1 MMIKFRAEDCLIL
14 LVDDVGKNLQLAVN
28 ILDSAGYAT
37 IYASSVKQAIIER
50 VETANPDLILLD
62 LMMPEMGGIE
72 LCRRLKSNALYAHIP
87 IIFVTDSEE
96 KEDIINAF
104 NSGAVDYV
112 NKPFYSWELLAKV
125 KIHLELKKTQEELK
139 NINSQLEKLVRTDS
153 LTGVNNR
160 REILALGEKELQR
173 CRRYHRYFSVLVI
186 DIDHF
191 KHINDTFGHILGDK
205 TLITVAGAI
214 KNCLRQVDSFG
225 RFGGEEFVAIL
236 PETNLQDATTTA
248 QRICQVTNE
257 LNIEIDRQK
266 VRGTAS
272 IGFATF
278 SPEDNNLEAVIERA
292 DHAMFAAKNQGR
304 NRVSLGKTV

>member
-1 MMIKFRAEDCLIL
+1 
-14 LVDDVGKNLQLAVN
+14 
-28 ILDSAGYAT
+28 
-37 IYASSVKQAIIER
+37 
-50 VETANPDLILLD
+50 
-62 LMMPEMGGIE
+62 
-72 LCRRLKSNALYAHIP
+72 
-87 IIFVTDSEE
+87 VTDSKE
-96 KEDIINAF
+96 KEDILNAF

-112 NKPFYSWELLAKV
+112 NKPFYSWELLARV

-173 CRRYHRYFSVLVI
+173 CRRYHRYFSLVFI

-191 KHINDTFGHILGDK
+191 KHINDTFGHLLGDK

-236 PETNLQDATTTA
+236 PETNLEDAATTA
-248 QRICQVTNE
+248 WRICQVINK

-266 VRGTAS
+266 VRVTAS
-272 IGFATF
+272 IGVATF

-292 DHAMFAAKNQGR
+292 DRAMFAAKNQGR

>member
-139 NINSQLEKLVRTDS
+139 NINYQLEKLVRTDS

-173 CRRYHRYFSVLVI
+173 CRRYHRYFSLVFI

-191 KHINDTFGHILGDK
+191 KHINDTFGHLLGDK

-236 PETNLQDATTTA
+236 PETNLEDAATTA
-248 QRICQVTNE
+248 WRICQVINK

-266 VRGTAS
+266 VRVTAS
-272 IGFATF
+272 IGVATF

-292 DHAMFAAKNQGR
+292 DRAMFAAKNQGR

>member
-1 MMIKFRAEDCLIL
+1 
-14 LVDDVGKNLQLAVN
+14 
-28 ILDSAGYAT
+28 
-37 IYASSVKQAIIER
+37 
-50 VETANPDLILLD
+50 
-62 LMMPEMGGIE
+62 
-72 LCRRLKSNALYAHIP
+72 
-87 IIFVTDSEE
+87 
-96 KEDIINAF
+96 
-104 NSGAVDYV
+104 
-112 NKPFYSWELLAKV
+112 
-125 KIHLELKKTQEELK
+125 
-139 NINSQLEKLVRTDS
+139 
-153 LTGVNNR
+153 VNNR

-191 KHINDTFGHILGDK
+191 KHINDTFGHLLGDK

-236 PETNLQDATTTA
+236 PETNLEDAATTA
-248 QRICQVTNE
+248 QRICQVINK

-266 VRGTAS
+266 VRVTAS
-272 IGFATF
+272 IGVATF

>member
-1 MMIKFRAEDCLIL
+1 MMIKFRPEDCLVL
-14 LVDDVGKNLQLAVN
+14 VVDDVGKNLQLAVN
-28 ILDSAGYAT
+28 ILDSAGYT
-37 IYASSVKQAIIER
+37 TTYASSVKQAIER
-50 VETANPDLILLD
+50 VKTANPDLIILD
-62 LMMPEMGGIE
+62 LMMPDMTRIE
-72 LCRRLKSNALYAHIP
+72 LCRRLKSDILYAHIP
-87 IIFVTDSEE
+87 IIFVTDSKE

-104 NSGAVDYV
+104 NSGAVDYI
-112 NKPFYSWELLAKV
+112 NKPFNSWELLAKV

-160 REILALGEKELQR
+160 REILALGEKELRR
-173 CRRYHRYFSVLVI
+173 CRRYHRYFSVLFI

-191 KHINDTFGHILGDK
+191 KHINDTFGHLLGDK

-236 PETNLQDATTTA
+236 PETNLEDAETLA
-248 QRICQVTNE
+248 RRICQVINK

-266 VRGTAS
+266 VRVTAS
-272 IGFATF
+272 IGVATF
-278 SPEDNNLEAVIERA
+278 STQDNNLEEVIERA
-292 DHAMFAAKNQGR
+292 DRAMFAAKNQGR

>member
-1 MMIKFRAEDCLIL
+1 MMIKFRPEDCLV
-14 LVDDVGKNLQLAVN
+14 LVVNDVSKNLQLAMK

-37 IYASSVKQAIIER
+37 SFASSIKQAIER
-50 VETANPDLILLD
+50 VKTANPDLILLD
-62 LMMPEMGGIE
+62 LMMPDMGGIE
-72 LCRRLKSNALYAHIP
+72 LCRRLKTDTLYAHIP
-87 IIFVTDSEE
+87 IIFVTDSKE
-96 KEDIINAF
+96 KEDILNAF

-112 NKPFYSWELLAKV
+112 NNPFYSWELLARV

-160 REILALGEKELQR
+160 REIFSLGEKELQR
-173 CRRYHRYFSVLVI
+173 CCRYHRYFSVLVI

-236 PETNLQDATTTA
+236 PETNLEDAAATA
-248 QRICQVTNE
+248 QRICQVINE

-266 VRGTAS
+266 VRVTAS
-272 IGFATF
+272 IGVATF
-278 SPEDNNLEAVIERA
+278 SPQDNNLEALIERA
-292 DHAMFAAKNQGR
+292 DRAMFAAKNQGR
-304 NRVSLGKTV
+304 NRVSVGKTV

>member
-1 MMIKFRAEDCLIL
+1 MIKFCPEDCLVL
-14 LVDDVGKNLQLAVN
+14 VVDDVGKNLQLAVN
-28 ILDSAGYAT
+28 ILDSAGYTT
-37 IYASSVKQAIIER
+37 ISASSVKQAIER
-50 VETANPDLILLD
+50 VKTANPDLILLD

-72 LCRRLKSNALYAHIP
+72 LCKRLKSDNLYAHIP
-87 IIFVTDSEE
+87 IIFVTDSKE
-96 KEDIINAF
+96 KEDIVNAF
-104 NSGAVDYV
+104 NSGAVDYI
-112 NKPFYSWELLAKV
+112 NKPFHSWELLARV

-139 NINSQLEKLVRTDS
+139 NINSQLERLVRTDS

-236 PETNLQDATTTA
+236 PETNLEDAATTA
-248 QRICQVTNE
+248 QRICQVINE

-266 VRGTAS
+266 VRVTAS
-272 IGFATF
+272 IGVATF

>member
-1 MMIKFRAEDCLIL
+1 MMIKFPAEDCLIL
-14 LVDDVGKNLQLAVN
+14 LVDDVGKNLQLAVK

-37 IYASSVKQAIIER
+37 TCASSVKQAIEQ
-50 VETANPDLILLD
+50 VKTANPDLIILD
-62 LMMPEMGGIE
+62 LMMQDMGVIE
-72 LCRRLKSNALYAHIP
+72 VCRRLKTDALYAHIP
-87 IIFVTDSEE
+87 IIFVTDRKE
-96 KEDIINAF
+96 KEDILNAF
-104 NSGAVDYV
+104 NYGAVDYI
-112 NKPFYSWELLAKV
+112 NTPFHSWELLARV

-139 NINSQLEKLVRTDS
+139 NINSQLEKLVKTDS

-160 REILALGEKELQR
+160 REILSLGEKELQR
-173 CRRYHRYFSVLVI
+173 CCRYHRYFSLLVI

-191 KHINDTFGHILGDK
+191 KHINDTFGHLLGDK

-236 PETNLQDATTTA
+236 PETNLEDAATTA
-248 QRICQVTNE
+248 QRICQVINK

-266 VRGTAS
+266 VRVTAS
-272 IGFATF
+272 IGVATF

>member
-1 MMIKFRAEDCLIL
+1 MIKFRPQDCLVL
-14 LVDDVGKNLQLAVN
+14 VVDDVSKNLELAVE
-28 ILDSAGYAT
+28 ILDSAGYETAC
-37 IYASSVKQAIIER
+37 ASSFQQAIER
-50 VETANPDLILLD
+50 VKTANPDLILLD
-62 LMMPEMGGIE
+62 LIMPKKRGLE
-72 LCRRLKSNALYAHIP
+72 LCRRLKSDNLYAHIP
-87 IIFVTDSEE
+87 IIFVTDSKE

-104 NSGAVDYV
+104 NSGAVDYIT
-112 NKPFYSWELLAKV
+112 KPFHSWELLARV

-160 REILALGEKELQR
+160 REILALGEKEWQR
-173 CRRYHRYFSVLVI
+173 CHRYHRYFSVLVI

-191 KHINDTFGHILGDK
+191 KHINDTFGHVLGDK
-205 TLITVAGAI
+205 TLITIAGAI

-236 PETNLQDATTTA
+236 PETNLEDAGTLA
-248 QRICQVTNE
+248 RRICQVINQ

-266 VRGTAS
+266 VRVTAS
-272 IGFATF
+272 IGVATF
-278 SPEDNNLEAVIERA
+278 SPQDNNLETVIERA
-292 DHAMFAAKNQGR
+292 DRAMFAAKNQGR

>member
-1 MMIKFRAEDCLIL
+1 M
-14 LVDDVGKNLQLAVN
+14 
-28 ILDSAGYAT
+28 
-37 IYASSVKQAIIER
+37 
-50 VETANPDLILLD
+50 
-62 LMMPEMGGIE
+62 
-72 LCRRLKSNALYAHIP
+72 
-87 IIFVTDSEE
+87 
-96 KEDIINAF
+96 
-104 NSGAVDYV
+104 DYV
-112 NKPFYSWELLAKV
+112 NKPFYSWELLARV
-125 KIHLELKKTQEELK
+125 KIHLEHKKTQEERK

-160 REILALGEKELQR
+160 REILSLGEKELQR
-173 CRRYHRYFSVLVI
+173 CRRYYRYFSVLVI

-191 KHINDTFGHILGDK
+191 KHINDTFGHLLGDK

-236 PETNLQDATTTA
+236 PETNLEDAGTLA
-248 QRICQVTNE
+248 WRICQVINK

-266 VRGTAS
+266 VRVTAS
-272 IGFATF
+272 IGVATF

>member
-1 MMIKFRAEDCLIL
+1 MC
-14 LVDDVGKNLQLAVN
+14 
-28 ILDSAGYAT
+28 
-37 IYASSVKQAIIER
+37 
-50 VETANPDLILLD
+50 
-62 LMMPEMGGIE
+62 
-72 LCRRLKSNALYAHIP
+72 AHIP
-87 IIFVTDSEE
+87 IIFVTDSKK

-104 NSGAVDYV
+104 NSGAVDYIT
-112 NKPFYSWELLAKV
+112 KTFHSWELLARV

-139 NINSQLEKLVRTDS
+139 NINSQLEKLVKTDS

-160 REILALGEKELQR
+160 REILSLGEKEFQR
-173 CRRYHRYFSVLVI
+173 CRRYHRYFSLLVI
-186 DIDHF
+186 DMDYF
-191 KHINDTFGHILGDK
+191 KHINDTFGHTLGNK

-236 PETNLQDATTTA
+236 PETNLEDAATTA
-248 QRICQVTNE
+248 QRICQVINK

-266 VRGTAS
+266 VRVTAS
-272 IGFATF
+272 IGVATF
-278 SPEDNNLEAVIERA
+278 SPKDNNLEAVIERA

>member
-1 MMIKFRAEDCLIL
+1 M
-14 LVDDVGKNLQLAVN
+14 
-28 ILDSAGYAT
+28 
-37 IYASSVKQAIIER
+37 
-50 VETANPDLILLD
+50 
-62 LMMPEMGGIE
+62 
-72 LCRRLKSNALYAHIP
+72 
-87 IIFVTDSEE
+87 
-96 KEDIINAF
+96 
-104 NSGAVDYV
+104 DYI
-112 NKPFYSWELLAKV
+112 NKPFRSWELLARF

-139 NINSQLEKLVRTDS
+139 NINSQLEKLVITDS

-160 REILALGEKELQR
+160 REILSLGEKEVQR
-173 CRRYHRYFSVLVI
+173 CRRYYRYFSVLVI

-236 PETNLQDATTTA
+236 PETNLQDAATTA
-248 QRICQVTNE
+248 QRICQVINK

-266 VRGTAS
+266 VRVTAS
-272 IGFATF
+272 IGVATF
-278 SPEDNNLEAVIERA
+278 SPKDNNLEAVIERA

>member
-1 MMIKFRAEDCLIL
+1 MMIKFRPEDCLVL
-14 LVDDVGKNLQLAVN
+14 VVDDVGKNLQLAVN
-28 ILDSAGYAT
+28 ILDSAGYT
-37 IYASSVKQAIIER
+37 TTYASSVKQAIER
-50 VETANPDLILLD
+50 VKTANPDLIILD
-62 LMMPEMGGIE
+62 LMMPDMTRIQ
-72 LCRRLKSNALYAHIP
+72 LCRRLKSEILYAHIP
-87 IIFVTDSEE
+87 IIFVTDSKE

-104 NSGAVDYV
+104 NSGAVDYIT
-112 NKPFYSWELLAKV
+112 KPFNSWELLAKV
-125 KIHLELKKTQEELK
+125 TIHLELKKTQEELK

-173 CRRYHRYFSVLVI
+173 CRRYHRYFSVLFI

-191 KHINDTFGHILGDK
+191 KHINDTFGHLLGDK

-236 PETNLQDATTTA
+236 PETNLEDAATTA
-248 QRICQVTNE
+248 WRICQVINK

-266 VRGTAS
+266 VRVTAS
-272 IGFATF
+272 IGVATF

>member
-1 MMIKFRAEDCLIL
+1 MIKFRPEDSLVL
-14 LVDDVGKNLQLAVN
+14 VVDDVGKNLQLAVE
-28 ILDSAGYAT
+28 ILDSAGYIT
-37 IYASSVKQAIIER
+37 TYANGVKQAIER
-50 VETANPDLILLD
+50 VKTANPDLIILELI
-62 LMMPEMGGIE
+62 MPDMEGLE
-72 LCRRLKSNALYAHIP
+72 LCRRIKSDNLYAHIP
-87 IIFVTDSEE
+87 IIFVTNSKE

-104 NSGAVDYV
+104 NSGAVDYIT
-112 NKPFYSWELLAKV
+112 KPFYSWELLARV

-139 NINSQLEKLVRTDS
+139 NINSQLEKLVITDS

-160 REILALGEKELQR
+160 REILSLGEKEFQR
-173 CRRYHRYFSVLVI
+173 CRRYYRYFSVLVI

-236 PETNLQDATTTA
+236 PETNLEDAETLA
-248 QRICQVTNE
+248 RRICQVINK

-266 VRGTAS
+266 VRVTAS
-272 IGFATF
+272 IGVATF
-278 SPEDNNLEAVIERA
+278 STQDNNLEEVIERA
-292 DHAMFAAKNQGR
+292 DRAMFAAKNQGR

>member
-1 MMIKFRAEDCLIL
+1 MMIKFRPEDCLVL
-14 LVDDVGKNLQLAVN
+14 VVDDVGKNLQLAVN
-28 ILDSAGYAT
+28 ILDSAGYT
-37 IYASSVKQAIIER
+37 TTYASSVKQAIER
-50 VETANPDLILLD
+50 VKTANPDLIILD
-62 LMMPEMGGIE
+62 LMMPYMTRIE
-72 LCRRLKSNALYAHIP
+72 LCRRLKSDILYAHIP
-87 IIFVTDSEE
+87 IIFVTDSKK

-139 NINSQLEKLVRTDS
+139 NINSQLEQLVRTDS

-173 CRRYHRYFSVLVI
+173 CRRYHRYFSLVFI

-191 KHINDTFGHILGDK
+191 KHINDTFGHLLGDK

-236 PETNLQDATTTA
+236 PETNLEDAATTA
-248 QRICQVTNE
+248 WRICQVINK

-266 VRGTAS
+266 VRVTAS
-272 IGFATF
+272 IGVATF

>member
-1 MMIKFRAEDCLIL
+1 MIKFRTEDCLV
-14 LVDDVGKNLQLAVN
+14 LVVDNVGKNLQLAVN

-37 IYASSVKQAIIER
+37 IYANGVKQAIER
-50 VETANPDLILLD
+50 VKTANFDLILLE

-72 LCRRLKSNALYAHIP
+72 LCRKLKSDNFYAHIP
-87 IIFVTDSEE
+87 IIFVTDSKK
-96 KEDIINAF
+96 KEDILNAF
-104 NSGAVDYV
+104 NSGAVDYIT
-112 NKPFYSWELLAKV
+112 KPFYSWELLARV
-125 KIHLELKKTQEELK
+125 KIHLEQKKTQEELK
-139 NINSQLEKLVRTDS
+139 NINSQLEKLVITDS

-160 REILALGEKELQR
+160 REILALGEKEFQR

-236 PETNLQDATTTA
+236 PETNLQDAATTA
-248 QRICQVTNE
+248 QRICQVINQ

-266 VRGTAS
+266 VRVTAS
-272 IGFATF
+272 IGVATF

>member
-1 MMIKFRAEDCLIL
+1 MIKFRPEDCLVL
-14 LVDDVGKNLQLAVN
+14 VVDDVSKNLQLAVK

-37 IYASSVKQAIIER
+37 ICASSVKQAIER
-50 VETANPDLILLD
+50 VKTANPDLILLD

-72 LCRRLKSNALYAHIP
+72 LCLRLKSDTLYAHIP
-87 IIFVTDSEE
+87 ITFVTDSKE

-139 NINSQLEKLVRTDS
+139 NINSQLEKLVITDS

-272 IGFATF
+272 IGVATF
-278 SPEDNNLEAVIERA
+278 SPEDNNLEAVIERS

>member
-1 MMIKFRAEDCLIL
+1 MMIKFRAEDYLVL
-14 LVDDVGKNLQLAVN
+14 VVDDVSKNRQLAVE

-37 IYASSVKQAIIER
+37 IFASSVKQAIER
-50 VETANPDLILLD
+50 VKTTNPDLIILD

-72 LCRRLKSNALYAHIP
+72 VCKRLKSDNLYAHIP
-87 IIFVTDSEE
+87 IIFVTASNE
-96 KEDIINAF
+96 KKDILNAF
-104 NSGAVDYV
+104 DFGVVDYV
-112 NKPFYSWELLAKV
+112 NKPFHSWELLARV

-139 NINSQLEKLVRTDS
+139 NINSQLEKLVITDS

-160 REILALGEKELQR
+160 REILALGEKEFQR
-173 CRRYHRYFSVLVI
+173 CCRYHRYFSVLLI

-191 KHINDTFGHILGDK
+191 KHINDTFGHLLGDK

-236 PETNLQDATTTA
+236 PETNLEDAAATA
-248 QRICQVTNE
+248 QRICQVINQ
-257 LNIEIDRQK
+257 LNIEIDRQE
-266 VRGTAS
+266 VRVTAS
-272 IGFATF
+272 IGVATF
-278 SPEDNNLEAVIERA
+278 SPQDNNLASVIERA

-304 NRVSLGKTV
+304 NRVSVGKKV

>member
-1 MMIKFRAEDCLIL
+1 MIKFCPEDCLVL
-14 LVDDVGKNLQLAVN
+14 VVDDVGKNLQLAVK
-28 ILDSAGYAT
+28 ILDSAGYIT
-37 IYASSVKQAIIER
+37 TYANGFKQAIER
-50 VETANPDLILLD
+50 VETTNPDLILLD
-62 LMMPEMGGIE
+62 LIMPDMEVIE
-72 LCRRLKSNALYAHIP
+72 FCRRLKSDTLYAHIP
-87 IIFVTDSEE
+87 IIFVTDSKE
-96 KEDIINAF
+96 KEDIVNAF
-104 NSGAVDYV
+104 NSGAVDYI
-112 NKPFYSWELLAKV
+112 NKPFYSWELLARV

-139 NINSQLEKLVRTDS
+139 NINSQLEKLVITDS

-160 REILALGEKELQR
+160 REILDLGEKELQR

-191 KHINDTFGHILGDK
+191 KHINDTFGHLPGDK

-236 PETNLQDATTTA
+236 PETNLEDAATTA
-248 QRICQVTNE
+248 QRICQVINK

-266 VRGTAS
+266 VQVTAS
-272 IGFATF
+272 IGVATF

>member
-139 NINSQLEKLVRTDS
+139 NINYQLEKLVRTDS

-173 CRRYHRYFSVLVI
+173 CRRYHRYFSLVFI

-191 KHINDTFGHILGDK
+191 KHINDTFGHLLGDK

-236 PETNLQDATTTA
+236 PETNL
-248 QRICQVTNE
+248 
-257 LNIEIDRQK
+257 EI
-266 VRGTAS
+266 
-272 IGFATF
+272 I
-278 SPEDNNLEAVIERA
+278 
-292 DHAMFAAKNQGR
+292 
-304 NRVSLGKTV
+304 

>member
-1 MMIKFRAEDCLIL
+1 MIKFRPEDCLVL
-14 LVDDVGKNLQLAVN
+14 VVDDVGKNLQLAVN

-37 IYASSVKQAIIER
+37 IYANGVKQAIER
-50 VETANPDLILLD
+50 VKTANPDLILLD
-62 LMMPEMGGIE
+62 LMMPDMERLE
-72 LCRRLKSNALYAHIP
+72 LCRRLKSDTFYAHIP
-87 IIFVTDSEE
+87 IIFVTDSKE

-104 NSGAVDYV
+104 NSGAVDYI
-112 NKPFYSWELLAKV
+112 NKPFHSWELLARV

-139 NINSQLEKLVRTDS
+139 NINSQLEKLVITDS

-191 KHINDTFGHILGDK
+191 KHINDTFGHLLGDK

-236 PETNLQDATTTA
+236 PETNLQDAATTA
-248 QRICQVTNE
+248 QRICQVINQ

-266 VRGTAS
+266 VRVTAS
-272 IGFATF
+272 IGVATF

>member
-1 MMIKFRAEDCLIL
+1 MIKFRPEDSLVL
-14 LVDDVGKNLQLAVN
+14 VVDDVGKNLQLAVE
-28 ILDSAGYAT
+28 ILDSAGYIT
-37 IYASSVKQAIIER
+37 TYANGVKQAIER
-50 VETANPDLILLD
+50 VKIANPDLIILELI
-62 LMMPEMGGIE
+62 MPDMEGLE
-72 LCRRLKSNALYAHIP
+72 LCRRIKSDNLYAHIP
-87 IIFVTDSEE
+87 IIFVTNSKE

-104 NSGAVDYV
+104 NSGAVDYIT
-112 NKPFYSWELLAKV
+112 KPFYSWELLARV

-139 NINSQLEKLVRTDS
+139 NINSQLEKLVITDS

-160 REILALGEKELQR
+160 REILSLGEKEFQR
-173 CRRYHRYFSVLVI
+173 CRRYYRYFSVLVI

-236 PETNLQDATTTA
+236 PETNLEDAATTA
-248 QRICQVTNE
+248 QRICQVINE

-266 VRGTAS
+266 VRVTAS
-272 IGFATF
+272 IGVATF
-278 SPEDNNLEAVIERA
+278 SPKDNNLEAVIERA
-292 DHAMFAAKNQGR
+292 DHALFAAKNQGR

>member
-1 MMIKFRAEDCLIL
+1 MIKFRAEDCLIL

-139 NINSQLEKLVRTDS
+139 NINYQLEKLVRTDS

-173 CRRYHRYFSVLVI
+173 CRRYHRYFSLVFI

-191 KHINDTFGHILGDK
+191 KHINDTFGHLLGDK

-236 PETNLQDATTTA
+236 PETNLEDAETLA
-248 QRICQVTNE
+248 RRICQVINK

-266 VRGTAS
+266 VRVTAS
-272 IGFATF
+272 IGVATF
-278 SPEDNNLEAVIERA
+278 STQDNNLEEVIERA
-292 DHAMFAAKNQGR
+292 DRAMFAAKNQGR

>member
-1 MMIKFRAEDCLIL
+1 MIKFRPQDCLVL
-14 LVDDVGKNLQLAVN
+14 VVDDVSKNLELAVE
-28 ILDSAGYAT
+28 ILDSAGYETAC
-37 IYASSVKQAIIER
+37 ASSFQQAIER
-50 VETANPDLILLD
+50 VKTANPDLILLD
-62 LMMPEMGGIE
+62 LIMPKKRGLE
-72 LCRRLKSNALYAHIP
+72 LCRRLKSDNLYAHIP
-87 IIFVTDSEE
+87 IIFVTDSKE

-104 NSGAVDYV
+104 NSGALDYIT
-112 NKPFYSWELLAKV
+112 KPFHSWELLARV

-160 REILALGEKELQR
+160 REILALGEKEWQR
-173 CRRYHRYFSVLVI
+173 CHRYHRYFSVLVI

-191 KHINDTFGHILGDK
+191 KHINDTFGHVLGDK
-205 TLITVAGAI
+205 TLITIAGAI

-236 PETNLQDATTTA
+236 PETNLEDAGTLA
-248 QRICQVTNE
+248 RRICQVINQ

-266 VRGTAS
+266 VRVTAS
-272 IGFATF
+272 IGVATF
-278 SPEDNNLEAVIERA
+278 SPQDNNLETVIERA
-292 DHAMFAAKNQGR
+292 DRAMFAAKNQGR

>member
-1 MMIKFRAEDCLIL
+1 MIKFRPEDSLVL
-14 LVDDVGKNLQLAVN
+14 VVDDVGKNLQLAVE
-28 ILDSAGYAT
+28 ILDSAGYIT
-37 IYASSVKQAIIER
+37 TYANGVKQAIER
-50 VETANPDLILLD
+50 VKTANPDLIILELI
-62 LMMPEMGGIE
+62 MPDMEGLE
-72 LCRRLKSNALYAHIP
+72 LCRRIKSDNLYAHIP
-87 IIFVTDSEE
+87 IIFVTNSKE

-104 NSGAVDYV
+104 NSGAVDYIT
-112 NKPFYSWELLAKV
+112 KPFYSWELLARV

-139 NINSQLEKLVRTDS
+139 NINSQLEKLVITDS

-160 REILALGEKELQR
+160 REILSLGEKEFQR
-173 CRRYHRYFSVLVI
+173 CRRYYRYFSVLVI

-236 PETNLQDATTTA
+236 PETNLEDAATTA
-248 QRICQVTNE
+248 QRICQVINE

-266 VRGTAS
+266 VRVTAS
-272 IGFATF
+272 IGVATF
-278 SPEDNNLEAVIERA
+278 SPKDNNLEAVIERA
-292 DHAMFAAKNQGR
+292 DHALFAAKNQGR

>member
-1 MMIKFRAEDCLIL
+1 MIKFRAEDCLVL
-14 LVDDVGKNLQLAVN
+14 VVDDLTKNLQLAVN
-28 ILDSAGYAT
+28 ILDFAGYKTAHV
-37 IYASSVKQAIIER
+37 SSFKQAIEG
-50 VETANPDLILLD
+50 VKVANPDLIILE
-62 LMMPEMGGIE
+62 LMMPDMEGIE
-72 LCRRLKSNALYAHIP
+72 VCRRLKIDGLYAHIP
-87 IIFVTDSEE
+87 IIFVTDSNK

-104 NSGAVDYV
+104 DSGAVDYIT
-112 NKPFYSWELLAKV
+112 KPFNSWELLARV

-153 LTGVNNR
+153 LTGINNR
-160 REILALGEKELQR
+160 REILALGEKEFQR

-191 KHINDTFGHILGDK
+191 KRINDTFGHLLGDK
-205 TLITVAGAI
+205 TLIAVAGAI

-236 PETNLQDATTTA
+236 PETNLEDAATTA
-248 QRICQVTNE
+248 QRICQVINQ

-266 VRGTAS
+266 VRVTAS
-272 IGFATF
+272 IGVGTF

-304 NRVSLGKTV
+304 NQVSLGKTV